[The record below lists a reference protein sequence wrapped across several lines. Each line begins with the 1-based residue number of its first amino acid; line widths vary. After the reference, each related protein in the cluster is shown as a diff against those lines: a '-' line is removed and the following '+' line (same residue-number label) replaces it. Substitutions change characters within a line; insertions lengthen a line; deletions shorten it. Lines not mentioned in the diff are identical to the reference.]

1 MSDLPILQL
10 RAVGKSYGAARVL
23 KGIDLDVMRGE
34 IVTLIGPSGSGK
46 TTALRCMNFLEAYD
60 EGEVWIKGQL
70 LGYRSAGRSARDRD
84 SEASIAEVRRP
95 VSMVF
100 QQFNLWPHMSV
111 IDNVAAP
118 LVLTR
123 KIAKREARAKAL
135 AALERVGMAHKAEA
149 WPASLSG
156 GQQQRVGIARALAI
170 EPEVMLL
177 DEPTSALDPEL
188 VEEVLNVI
196 RSLAQDGMTMVM
208 VTHEM
213 SFAARISDKVVFM
226 EAGQIVEAGP
236 PAQLFGNTRT
246 PRLQQFLKPW
256 LERSLDFACAPQAT
270 AASAA
275 TAATVAA
282 AAPEAAA
289 AAFAG
294 QGSAS

>member
-1 MSDLPILQL
+1 MSALPILQL
-10 RAVGKSYGAARVL
+10 RAVGKSYGANRVL
-23 KGIDLDVMRGE
+23 KGIDLDIMRGE

-70 LGYRSAGRSARDRD
+70 LGYRSTGRTPRDRD

-95 VSMVF
+95 VAMVF

-111 IDNVAAP
+111 LDNVAAP
-118 LVLTR
+118 LVL
-123 KIAKREARAKAL
+123 AKNMPKRDARAKAQ
-135 AALERVGMAHKAEA
+135 AALERVGMGHKADA

-213 SFAARISDKVVFM
+213 SFAAKISDKVVFM
-226 EAGQIVEAGP
+226 EAGRIVEAGP

-256 LERSLDFACAPQAT
+256 LERSLAFAAEPVLAAQG
-270 AASAA
+270 AAS
-275 TAATVAA
+275 
-282 AAPEAAA
+282 
-289 AAFAG
+289 
-294 QGSAS
+294 

>member
-1 MSDLPILQL
+1 MGAGADRPFAENLMSSLPILEL
-10 RAVGKSYGAARVL
+10 RAVGKSYGANHVL
-23 KGIDLDVMRGE
+23 KGIDLAVTRGE
-34 IVTLIGPSGSGK
+34 IVSLIGPSGSGK

-70 LGYRSAGRSARDRD
+70 LGYRSAGRSERDRD
-84 SEASIAEVRRP
+84 SEKSIAEVRRP

-100 QQFNLWPHMSV
+100 QQFNLWPHMTV
-111 IDNVAAP
+111 LGNVAAP
-118 LVLTR
+118 LVLSKKTG
-123 KIAKREARAKAL
+123 KADAHKQAL
-135 AALERVGMAHKAEA
+135 AALTRVGLAEKANA
-149 WPASLSG
+149 YPASLSG

-188 VEEVLNVI
+188 VEEVLSVI

-213 SFAARISDKVVFM
+213 SFAAKISDHVVFM

-236 PAQLFGNTRT
+236 PEQIFGNTRT

-256 LERSLDFACAPQAT
+256 FDRSLT
-270 AASAA
+270 AIGG
-275 TAATVAA
+275 VA
-282 AAPEAAA
+282 
-289 AAFAG
+289 
-294 QGSAS
+294 

>member
-1 MSDLPILQL
+1 MHRHRRPVCAGAACSFAENFMSSLPILEL
-10 RAVGKSYGAARVL
+10 RAVGKSYGANRVL
-23 KGIDLDVMRGE
+23 KGIDLTVTRGE
-34 IVTLIGPSGSGK
+34 IVSLIGPSGSGK

-70 LGYRSAGRSARDRD
+70 LGYRSAGRSERDRD
-84 SEASIAEVRRP
+84 SEKSIAEVRRP

-100 QQFNLWPHMSV
+100 QQFNLWPHMTV
-111 IDNVAAP
+111 LGNVAAP
-118 LVLTR
+118 LVLSKKTS
-123 KIAKREARAKAL
+123 KADAYKQAL
-135 AALERVGMAHKAEA
+135 AALTRVGLAEKADA
-149 WPASLSG
+149 YPASLSG

-188 VEEVLNVI
+188 VEEVLSVI

-213 SFAARISDKVVFM
+213 SFAAKISDHVVFM

-236 PAQLFGNTRT
+236 PEQIFGNTRT

-256 LERSLDFACAPQAT
+256 FDRSLT
-270 AASAA
+270 SV
-275 TAATVAA
+275 TGVA
-282 AAPEAAA
+282 
-289 AAFAG
+289 
-294 QGSAS
+294 

>member
-1 MSDLPILQL
+1 MLLAAHASRVADRAGGHFPHFVSEEDIMSDLPILKLQ
-10 RAVGKSYGAARVL
+10 AVGKSYGENRVL

-70 LGYRSAGRSARDRD
+70 LGYRSKGRTAKDRD
-84 SEASIAEVRRP
+84 SEASIADVRRP
-95 VSMVF
+95 IAMVF
-100 QQFNLWPHMSV
+100 QQFNLWPHMSAL
-111 IDNVAAP
+111 DNVATP
-118 LVLTR
+118 LVL
-123 KIAKREARAKAL
+123 AKKMSRRDARARAQ
-135 AALERVGMAHKAEA
+135 AALRRVGLEHKADA
-149 WPASLSG
+149 YPARLSG

-170 EPEVMLL
+170 EPEVILL

-213 SFAARISDKVVFM
+213 SFAAKISDKVVFM
-226 EAGQIVEAGP
+226 EAGKIVEAGP

-256 LERSLDFACAPQAT
+256 LERSLAIAGEGAT
-270 AASAA
+270 S
-275 TAATVAA
+275 
-282 AAPEAAA
+282 
-289 AAFAG
+289 
-294 QGSAS
+294 

>member
-1 MSDLPILQL
+1 MSALPILQL
-10 RAVGKSYGAARVL
+10 KAVGKSYGATRVL

-70 LGYRSAGRSARDRD
+70 LGYRSSGRTERDRD
-84 SEASIAEVRRP
+84 SETSLAEVRRP
-95 VSMVF
+95 VAMVF
-100 QQFNLWPHMSV
+100 QQFNLWPHMTV
-111 IDNVAAP
+111 LANVAAP
-118 LVLTR
+118 LVLSK
-123 KIAKREARAKAL
+123 KIGKDEARRKAMS
-135 AALERVGMAHKAEA
+135 ALQRVGLEHKAGA
-149 WPASLSG
+149 YPARLSG

-188 VEEVLNVI
+188 VEEVLSVI

-213 SFAARISDKVVFM
+213 SFAAKISDKVVFM

-256 LERSLDFACAPQAT
+256 FDRSLSAAPT
-270 AASAA
+270 PSTEVENAA
-275 TAATVAA
+275 TAGLNASEATLIATTGRGDA
-282 AAPEAAA
+282 
-289 AAFAG
+289 
-294 QGSAS
+294 

>member
-1 MSDLPILQL
+1 MSAQPILKL
-10 RAVGKSYGAARVL
+10 RAVGKSYGATRVL

-46 TTALRCMNFLEAYD
+46 TTALRCMNFLEPYD

-70 LGYRSAGRSARDRD
+70 LGYRSAGRTLRDRD
-84 SEASIAEVRRP
+84 SEASVAEVRRP

-111 IDNVAAP
+111 LDNVAAP
-118 LVLTR
+118 LVLSKKMR
-123 KIAKREARAKAL
+123 RADARAKAH
-135 AALERVGMAHKAEA
+135 AALARVGLQHKADVY
-149 WPASLSG
+149 PARLSG

-213 SFAARISDKVVFM
+213 SFAAKISDKVVFM
-226 EAGQIVEAGP
+226 EAGQIVESGP
-236 PAQLFGNTRT
+236 PAQLFGNSRT

-256 LERSLDFACAPQAT
+256 FDRSLSVSAPAGRANSVEQT
-270 AASAA
+270 SGAS
-275 TAATVAA
+275 
-282 AAPEAAA
+282 
-289 AAFAG
+289 
-294 QGSAS
+294 S

>member
-1 MSDLPILQL
+1 MSDLPILKLQ
-10 RAVGKSYGAARVL
+10 AVGKSYGENRVL

-70 LGYRSAGRSARDRD
+70 LGYRSKGRTAKDRD
-84 SEASIAEVRRP
+84 SEASIADVRRP
-95 VSMVF
+95 IAMVF
-100 QQFNLWPHMSV
+100 QQFNLWPHMSAL
-111 IDNVAAP
+111 DNVATP
-118 LVLTR
+118 LVL
-123 KIAKREARAKAL
+123 AKKMSRRDARERAQ
-135 AALERVGMAHKAEA
+135 AALRRVGLEHKADA
-149 WPASLSG
+149 YPARLSG

-170 EPEVMLL
+170 EPEVILL

-213 SFAARISDKVVFM
+213 SFAAKISDKVVFM
-226 EAGQIVEAGP
+226 EAGKILEAGP

-256 LERSLDFACAPQAT
+256 LERSLAIAGEGAT
-270 AASAA
+270 S
-275 TAATVAA
+275 
-282 AAPEAAA
+282 
-289 AAFAG
+289 
-294 QGSAS
+294 

>member
-1 MSDLPILQL
+1 MSALPILQL
-10 RAVGKSYGAARVL
+10 RAVGKSYGANRVL
-23 KGIDLDVMRGE
+23 KGIDLDIMRGE

-70 LGYRSAGRSARDRD
+70 LGYRSSGRTPRDRD
-84 SEASIAEVRRP
+84 SEASIADVRRP
-95 VSMVF
+95 VAMVF

-111 IDNVAAP
+111 LDNVAAP
-118 LVLTR
+118 LVLA
-123 KIAKREARAKAL
+123 KKMPKREAREKAHK
-135 AALERVGMAHKAEA
+135 ALERVGMGHKADA

-213 SFAARISDKVVFM
+213 SFAAKISDKVVFM
-226 EAGQIVEAGP
+226 EAGAIVEAGP

-256 LERSLDFACAPQAT
+256 LERSLTFAAEPALAAQG
-270 AASAA
+270 AAS
-275 TAATVAA
+275 
-282 AAPEAAA
+282 
-289 AAFAG
+289 
-294 QGSAS
+294 

>member
-1 MSDLPILQL
+1 MSALPVIQL

-46 TTALRCMNFLEAYD
+46 TTALRCMNFLEPYD

-70 LGYRSAGRSARDRD
+70 LGYRSAGRTPRDRD

-95 VSMVF
+95 VAMVF
-100 QQFNLWPHMSV
+100 QQFNLWPHMTV
-111 IDNVAAP
+111 LANVAAP
-118 LVLTR
+118 LVLSK
-123 KIAKREARAKAL
+123 KIGKNEARRLAL
-135 AALERVGMAHKAEA
+135 AALGRVGLAQKADA
-149 WPASLSG
+149 YPSRLSG

-188 VEEVLNVI
+188 VEEVLSVI
-196 RSLAQDGMTMVM
+196 RSLAQEGMTMVM

-213 SFAARISDKVVFM
+213 SFAAKISDKVVFM

-246 PRLQQFLKPW
+246 TRLQQFLKPW
-256 LERSLDFACAPQAT
+256 FDRSLPLSSGTSADTALQTSAPVSGAT
-270 AASAA
+270 TGRAA
-275 TAATVAA
+275 
-282 AAPEAAA
+282 
-289 AAFAG
+289 
-294 QGSAS
+294 

>member
-1 MSDLPILQL
+1 MSSLPILEL
-10 RAVGKSYGAARVL
+10 RAVAKSYGANRVL
-23 KGIDLDVMRGE
+23 KGIDLAITRGE

-70 LGYRSAGRSARDRD
+70 LGYRSAGRSERDRD
-84 SEASIAEVRRP
+84 SEKSIAEVRRP

-100 QQFNLWPHMSV
+100 QQFNLWPHMTV
-111 IDNVAAP
+111 LGNVAAP
-118 LVLTR
+118 LILSKKTG
-123 KIAKREARAKAL
+123 KADAHKQAL
-135 AALERVGMAHKAEA
+135 AALTRVGLAEKADA
-149 WPASLSG
+149 YPASLSG

-188 VEEVLNVI
+188 VEEVLSVI

-213 SFAARISDKVVFM
+213 SFAAKISDHVVFM

-236 PAQLFGNTRT
+236 PEQIFGNTRT

-256 LERSLDFACAPQAT
+256 FDRSL
-270 AASAA
+270 
-275 TAATVAA
+275 TVVA
-282 AAPEAAA
+282 
-289 AAFAG
+289 
-294 QGSAS
+294 GSA

>member
-1 MSDLPILQL
+1 MSALPILQL
-10 RAVGKSYGAARVL
+10 RAVGKSYGANRVL
-23 KGIDLDVMRGE
+23 KGIDLDIMRGE

-70 LGYRSAGRSARDRD
+70 LGYRSSGRTPRDRD

-95 VSMVF
+95 VAMVF

-111 IDNVAAP
+111 LDNVAAP
-118 LVLTR
+118 LVL
-123 KIAKREARAKAL
+123 AKKMPKRDAREKARN
-135 AALERVGMAHKAEA
+135 ALERVGMSHKADA

-213 SFAARISDKVVFM
+213 SFAAKISDKVVFM
-226 EAGQIVEAGP
+226 EAGAIVEAGP

-256 LERSLDFACAPQAT
+256 LERSLTFAAEPALAAQG
-270 AASAA
+270 AAS
-275 TAATVAA
+275 
-282 AAPEAAA
+282 
-289 AAFAG
+289 
-294 QGSAS
+294 

>member
-1 MSDLPILQL
+1 MSALPILQL
-10 RAVGKSYGAARVL
+10 RAVGKSYGANRVL
-23 KGIDLDVMRGE
+23 KGIDLDIMRGE

-70 LGYRSAGRSARDRD
+70 LGYRSTGRTPRDRD

-95 VSMVF
+95 VAMVF

-111 IDNVAAP
+111 LDNVAAP
-118 LVLTR
+118 LVLA
-123 KIAKREARAKAL
+123 KHMPKREAREKAQK
-135 AALERVGMAHKAEA
+135 ALERVGMGHKADA

-213 SFAARISDKVVFM
+213 SFAAKISDKVVFM
-226 EAGQIVEAGP
+226 EAGSIVEAGP

-256 LERSLDFACAPQAT
+256 LERSLTFAAEPALAAQG
-270 AASAA
+270 AAS
-275 TAATVAA
+275 
-282 AAPEAAA
+282 
-289 AAFAG
+289 
-294 QGSAS
+294 

>member
-1 MSDLPILQL
+1 MSAQPILKL
-10 RAVGKSYGAARVL
+10 RAVGKSYGAIRVL

-46 TTALRCMNFLEAYD
+46 TTALRCMNFLEPYD

-70 LGYRSAGRSARDRD
+70 LGYRSAGRTLRDRD
-84 SEASIAEVRRP
+84 SEASVAEVRRP

-111 IDNVAAP
+111 LDNVAAP
-118 LVLTR
+118 LVLSKKMR
-123 KIAKREARAKAL
+123 RADARAKAQ
-135 AALERVGMAHKAEA
+135 AALARVGLQHKADVY
-149 WPASLSG
+149 PARLSG

-213 SFAARISDKVVFM
+213 SFAAKISDKVVFM
-226 EAGQIVEAGP
+226 EAGQIVESGP
-236 PAQLFGNTRT
+236 PAQLFGNSRT

-256 LERSLDFACAPQAT
+256 FDRSLSVTAPAGRADSVEQT
-270 AASAA
+270 SGAS
-275 TAATVAA
+275 
-282 AAPEAAA
+282 
-289 AAFAG
+289 
-294 QGSAS
+294 S

>member
-1 MSDLPILQL
+1 MSALPIIQL
-10 RAVGKSYGAARVL
+10 RAVGKSYGENRVL

-70 LGYRSAGRSARDRD
+70 LGYRSAGRTARDRD

-95 VSMVF
+95 ISMVF
-100 QQFNLWPHMSV
+100 QQFNLWPHMTAL
-111 IDNVAAP
+111 DNVATP
-118 LVLTR
+118 LVLA
-123 KIAKREARAKAL
+123 KKMSKREAREKAL
-135 AALERVGMAHKAEA
+135 AALRRVGLEHKVGAY
-149 WPASLSG
+149 PARLSG

-170 EPEVMLL
+170 EPEVILL

-196 RSLAQDGMTMVM
+196 RSLAQEGMTMVM

-213 SFAARISDKVVFM
+213 SFAAKISDKVVFM
-226 EAGQIVEAGP
+226 EAGKIVEAGP

-256 LERSLDFACAPQAT
+256 LERSLNFT
-270 AASAA
+270 GEGVVS
-275 TAATVAA
+275 
-282 AAPEAAA
+282 
-289 AAFAG
+289 
-294 QGSAS
+294 

>member
-1 MSDLPILQL
+1 MSALPILQL
-10 RAVGKSYGAARVL
+10 RAVGKSYGANRVL
-23 KGIDLDVMRGE
+23 KGIDLDIMRGE

-70 LGYRSAGRSARDRD
+70 LGYRSSGRTPRDRD
-84 SEASIAEVRRP
+84 SEASIADVRRP
-95 VSMVF
+95 VAMVF

-111 IDNVAAP
+111 LDNVAAP
-118 LVLTR
+118 LVLA
-123 KIAKREARAKAL
+123 KKMPKREAREKARK
-135 AALERVGMAHKAEA
+135 ALERVGMGHKADA

-213 SFAARISDKVVFM
+213 SFAAKISDKVVFM
-226 EAGQIVEAGP
+226 EAGAIVEAGP

-256 LERSLDFACAPQAT
+256 LERSLTFATEPALAAQG
-270 AASAA
+270 AAS
-275 TAATVAA
+275 
-282 AAPEAAA
+282 
-289 AAFAG
+289 
-294 QGSAS
+294 

>member
-1 MSDLPILQL
+1 MLLAAHPSRRADRAGRDTPHSVFEEDIMSDLPILKL
-10 RAVGKSYGAARVL
+10 RAVGKSYGENRVL

-70 LGYRSAGRSARDRD
+70 LGYRSSGRTAKDRD
-84 SEASIAEVRRP
+84 SEASIADVRRP
-95 VSMVF
+95 ISMVF
-100 QQFNLWPHMSV
+100 QQFNLWPHMNAL
-111 IDNVAAP
+111 DNVATP
-118 LVLTR
+118 LVLARKMTR
-123 KIAKREARAKAL
+123 RDAREKAL
-135 AALERVGMAHKAEA
+135 AALGRVGLEHKADA
-149 WPASLSG
+149 YPARLSG

-170 EPEVMLL
+170 EPEVILL

-213 SFAARISDKVVFM
+213 SFAAKISDKVVFM
-226 EAGQIVEAGP
+226 EAGKIVEAGP

-256 LERSLDFACAPQAT
+256 LERSLNFT
-270 AASAA
+270 SEG
-275 TAATVAA
+275 VK
-282 AAPEAAA
+282 
-289 AAFAG
+289 
-294 QGSAS
+294 S